1 MEKKSSFQFQG
12 YKVLKSLIELNGI
25 NNEEL
30 TLNFEP
36 KGVLNNVHNTFT
48 LEMLVHIFDEAKN
61 INIEVIFEGEYNI
74 VERDDNLKSFL
85 FTNAPAILFPYIR
98 AFISTLTALSGSSQ
112 ITLPTMNL
120 SNLKDKLSNNLTEIN
135 N

>member
-12 YKVLKSLIELNGI
+12 YKVIKSLIELNDI

-36 KGVLNNVHNTFT
+36 KGLLNNVDNTFT
-48 LEMLVHIFDEAKN
+48 LEMLVQIFDQGKN
-61 INIEVIFEGEYNI
+61 INIEVIFEGEYSI
-74 VERDDNLKSFL
+74 VERDDNLKSFI

-98 AFISTLTALSGSSQ
+98 AFISTITALSGGSQ

-120 SNLKDKLSNNLTEIN
+120 SSLKDKLSKNIEEIN
-135 N
+135 